1 MQSNLTKNQKY
12 IIIAAI
18 LIALITGVVYFVAS
32 ASASSVVAKGDTVEV
47 YYTGTLTNGTQFG
60 SNFGEQPFQFTVGAN
75 EVIPG
80 FDQGVI
86 GMRINQ
92 TKNITIPVND
102 AYGPI
107 NPSLIVEVP
116 ISNFGNQTVRIG
128 ETVTQ
133 VYEGQQVQGTVT
145 AFTLKNVTVD
155 FNPPLAGQTLNF
167 KIKVVGIEKNNSTSS
182 SKLP

>member
-1 MQSNLTKNQKY
+1 MPYNLTKNQKY
-12 IIIAAI
+12 IIIAII
-18 LIALITGVVYFVAS
+18 LIAAIAAVTYFVAS
-32 ASASSVVAKGDTVEV
+32 TVAAPVVVKGDSVEV

-75 EVIPG
+75 QVIPG

-86 GMRINQ
+86 GMKLNE

-107 NPSLIVEVP
+107 NPNLIIQVP

-145 AFTLKNVTVD
+145 AFNLKNVTVN
-155 FNPPLAGQTLNF
+155 FNPPLAGQTLLF
-167 KIKVVGIEKNNSTSS
+167 KIKVVGIAKNQ
-182 SKLP
+182 